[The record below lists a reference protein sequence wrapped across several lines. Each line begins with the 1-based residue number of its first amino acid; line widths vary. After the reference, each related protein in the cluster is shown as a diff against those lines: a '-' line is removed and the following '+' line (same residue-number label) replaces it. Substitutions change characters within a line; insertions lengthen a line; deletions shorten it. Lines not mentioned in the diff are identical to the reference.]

1 MKLHF
6 HNEEVWRA
14 FLRDGGPCPRC
25 ETPYGRDVFELTD
38 HIDAC
43 APVAGRLVGLGLDVS
58 GKADSKVVKLW
69 LPFAK
74 GEAACPGPGCN
85 AVTPYRWAA
94 RVAHMQLHGVTK
106 ANAKAI
112 YLKTEIKGLGE
123 SEPWP
128 EGSVDR
134 AEGREVEEA
143 IPFEGRKDDAGKLR
157 WSLLPLRA
165 MKSVVEVLE
174 YGARKYSEGGWKSV
188 SRQRYVEAAFRH
200 MVAVA
205 DGEKLDAESGLPH
218 AAHTVCC
225 MLFIIH
231 FDGEKP

>member
-6 HNEEVWRA
+6 HNEAVWRD

-25 ETPYGRDVFELTD
+25 KKPFGRDVFELTD
-38 HIDAC
+38 HIEAC
-43 APVAGRLVGLGLDVS
+43 APAPCRLVGLGLDVR
-58 GKADSKVVKLW
+58 GKAASEVVKRW

-74 GEAACPGPGCN
+74 GEAECPRCN
-85 AVTPYRWAA
+85 ATTPHYWAA

-106 ANAKAI
+106 VNAKAI
-112 YLKTEIKGLGE
+112 YLKAELKGLGE
-123 SEPWP
+123 SKPLGPATPEP
-128 EGSVDR
+128 
-134 AEGREVEEA
+134 A
-143 IPFEGRKDDAGKLR
+143 EGRKDDAGKLR

-200 MVAVA
+200 VVAIA
-205 DGEKLDAESGLPH
+205 EGEKLDAESGLPH
-218 AAHTVCC
+218 AAHAVCC